1 MSTVEEMTLAF
12 KESTQIFPDRSRLM
26 IGGTEMAFHC
36 DKFNTRICK
45 NLEDVLGVEEGGELL
60 RASAEQTTHAFLTQ
74 FLDDGDRKAQ
84 FEALSP
90 QERLQTIF
98 GIFKVLAYGA
108 LEIVE
113 LSEEKS
119 VFRSASTYLSEGWRE
134 NQKRWRWVDREDPA
148 CHDIRGHLSAA
159 MALAFDK
166 PVGSYDL
173 VETKCRAM
181 GQDACEFVAEVI

>member
-45 NLEDVLGVEEGGELL
+45 NLED
-60 RASAEQTTHAFLTQ
+60 ASAEQTTHAFLTQ